1 MENPIV
7 ANKCFRSDTELGS
20 DLDHFLL
27 RYDNIL
33 ELPLHYPES
42 DAIVLLFQ
50 NSRQCFKDSVL
61 SHAWNISSFFQ
72 IPQL

>member
-42 DAIVLLFQ
+42 DAIV
-50 NSRQCFKDSVL
+50 
-61 SHAWNISSFFQ
+61 
-72 IPQL
+72 